1 MIEPARI
8 NDLARRLADVVPS
21 DLKLMKDD
29 LEKTFQGLLQASFSR
44 MNLVTREEFEVQSA
58 LLARARELAEKLEVR
73 VSELEQTLAGR
84 TE

>member
-84 TE
+84 PE